1 MLTKM
6 LTYTIFS
13 SDHPSEHR
21 TGFPLELAAGCLLSQ
36 DGHRW
41 DIMSSLG
48 EFTIWR
54 SQSSVRRSGGPG
66 PMIQQA
72 PFWRFN
78 SKEAALLWV
87 VSQEWKGL
95 EALTDHDFAEAHLRG
110 DCSQCGVKVAWTSEQ
125 LRDGDGPWDSHDGDV
140 CCDDCWAKE
149 EIVDTP
155 RGQRL
160 VPAEPR

>member
-1 MLTKM
+1 M

-21 TGFPLELAAGCLLSQ
+21 TGLPLELAAGCLLSQ

-41 DIMSSLG
+41 DIMSNLG

-54 SQSSVRRSGGPG
+54 SQSSVNRSGGPG

-72 PFWRFN
+72 PFCCFT

-87 VSQEWKGL
+87 VSQEWSGL
-95 EALTDHDFAEAHLRG
+95 EALADEQFAQA
-110 DCSQCGVKVAWTSEQ
+110 
-125 LRDGDGPWDSHDGDV
+125 GP
-140 CCDDCWAKE
+140 
-149 EIVDTP
+149 
-155 RGQRL
+155 R
-160 VPAEPR
+160 